1 VSFVRFKLLTKCKL
15 VVKSGDFLLILP
27 IISVMAGLVGE
38 YEVKLDNKGRFLF
51 PSGLRKQ
58 LSPAAQENFML
69 NKGFEDCLTLYPM
82 NEWEKLSEKLSKM
95 NLFKPKNRMFYR
107 LFHQGAKA
115 MSLDGVGRMLIPV
128 AHMERVGL
136 EKDVMLI
143 AYNDRIEIWDKT
155 KYFEL
160 IEGNITDFADLAD
173 EVMGDLGNDDE

>member
-1 VSFVRFKLLTKCKL
+1 
-15 VVKSGDFLLILP
+15 
-27 IISVMAGLVGE
+27 MAGLVGE
-38 YEVKLDNKGRFLF
+38 YEVKLDVKGRFLF

-115 MSLDGVGRMLIPV
+115 MSLDSAGRLLIPV
-128 AHMERVGL
+128 THMERVGL
-136 EKDVMLI
+136 DKDVMLI

-160 IEGNITDFADLAD
+160 IEGNMTDFADLAD
-173 EVMGDLGNDDE
+173 EVMGDLGDDE